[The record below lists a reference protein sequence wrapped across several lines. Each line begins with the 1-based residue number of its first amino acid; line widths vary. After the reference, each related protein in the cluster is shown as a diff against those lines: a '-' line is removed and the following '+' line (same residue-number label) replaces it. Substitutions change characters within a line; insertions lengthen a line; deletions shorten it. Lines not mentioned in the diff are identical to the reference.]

1 MARYQ
6 VITLVDITRTHASRY
21 ETDKTKLG
29 QQANFNALQQAIGL
43 RSNFSFLSDPLQQA
57 GQLPR
62 DLEGKATYW
71 TWNFER
77 ALDLTYKEHAIMAT
91 TAERLGV
98 VETKVANL
106 DEKLDE
112 IKVDVKDMH
121 DCLDKTRDSVMAK
134 LEDMYGASCQQ
145 HSELAS
151 KITELEKFRQKWIY
165 MTAGGVAVLGWV
177 SGHMDLVAKI
187 FN

>member
-1 MARYQ
+1 
-6 VITLVDITRTHASRY
+6 
-21 ETDKTKLG
+21 
-29 QQANFNALQQAIGL
+29 
-43 RSNFSFLSDPLQQA
+43 
-57 GQLPR
+57 
-62 DLEGKATYW
+62 
-71 TWNFER
+71 
-77 ALDLTYKEHAIMAT
+77 MAT
-91 TAERLGV
+91 TVERLGV
-98 VETKVANL
+98 VETKVENL
-106 DEKLDE
+106 GEKLDE

-134 LEDMYGASCQQ
+134 LEDMYGASCEQ
-145 HSELAS
+145 HSQLAS

>member
-1 MARYQ
+1 
-6 VITLVDITRTHASRY
+6 
-21 ETDKTKLG
+21 
-29 QQANFNALQQAIGL
+29 
-43 RSNFSFLSDPLQQA
+43 
-57 GQLPR
+57 
-62 DLEGKATYW
+62 
-71 TWNFER
+71 
-77 ALDLTYKEHAIMAT
+77 MAT
-91 TAERLGV
+91 TVERLGV

>member
-1 MARYQ
+1 
-6 VITLVDITRTHASRY
+6 
-21 ETDKTKLG
+21 
-29 QQANFNALQQAIGL
+29 
-43 RSNFSFLSDPLQQA
+43 
-57 GQLPR
+57 
-62 DLEGKATYW
+62 
-71 TWNFER
+71 
-77 ALDLTYKEHAIMAT
+77 MAT
-91 TAERLGV
+91 TAERLGI

>member
-1 MARYQ
+1 
-6 VITLVDITRTHASRY
+6 
-21 ETDKTKLG
+21 
-29 QQANFNALQQAIGL
+29 
-43 RSNFSFLSDPLQQA
+43 
-57 GQLPR
+57 
-62 DLEGKATYW
+62 
-71 TWNFER
+71 
-77 ALDLTYKEHAIMAT
+77 MAT
-91 TAERLGV
+91 TVERLGV

-112 IKVDVKDMH
+112 IKIDVKDMH

-134 LEDMYGASCQQ
+134 LEDMYGASCEQ

-177 SGHMDLVAKI
+177 SGHMDLVAKM
-187 FN
+187 FS